1 MANQYDSLIVEA
13 AHRYGVNP
21 ALMKAMMHTES
32 SYDPNARSPVGAMG
46 LMQLM
51 PATAKRF
58 GVKDPFDPAQN
69 IEGAAK
75 YIKYLTK
82 MFNGNPTKIIA
93 AYNAGEGNVRKYGG
107 IPPFAETQD
116 YVKKVTGRLGGGN
129 VSASPQPQSRAML
142 ARQVIFGG
150 RDFSV
155 TSNFGNRKAPVAGAS
170 TFHNGIDLG
179 APKGT
184 PIYAA
189 EDGVIGGNQTKEGG
203 NQMWLKGSSG
213 YRFGFAHLD
222 RYAVP
227 LGSQVRKGQLIGYT
241 GDSGIGTG
249 AHLHFTVTDP
259 RGQKINPAD
268 FTLNGGGQTQPLGQ
282 YNSIEEALA
291 AQKQAAPI
299 GQFGSIDEALAAQKQ
314 SQPIG
319 KFSSID
325 EALAAQRQAEPLGKY
340 ASIDEAIA
348 AQKPVGQYG
357 SIDEALGAQT
367 TPQPQVGQ
375 FGSIDEALKH
385 VAGG

>member
-1 MANQYDSLIVEA
+1 MANQYDSLIIDSA
-13 AHRYGVNP
+13 RRNGISP

-32 SYDPNARSPVGAMG
+32 SYDPNARSPVGALG

-75 YIKYLTK
+75 YLKYLTK

-107 IPPFAETQD
+107 IPPFRETQD
-116 YVKKVTGRLGGGN
+116 YVKKVTGRLGGGS
-129 VSASPQPQSRAML
+129 VSNSPQPQSKAML

-150 RDFSV
+150 RDFAV
-155 TSNFGNRKAPVAGAS
+155 TSNFGGRKAPVAGAS
-170 TFHNGIDLG
+170 TNHNGIDLG

-259 RGQKINPAD
+259 RGQKINPAE
-268 FTLNGGGQTQPLGQ
+268 FMLNGGDFQQDSGFVPPQLQSGFDAFSAQFKPAFEPPELQSGFGELAQQPMTFEEPQLQSGFDGLGQ
-282 YNSIEEALA
+282 IGFTEPQINSNFDEFA
-291 AQKQAAPI
+291 KQ
-299 GQFGSIDEALAAQKQ
+299 
-314 SQPIG
+314 
-319 KFSSID
+319 FS
-325 EALAAQRQAEPLGKY
+325 L
-340 ASIDEAIA
+340 
-348 AQKPVGQYG
+348 
-357 SIDEALGAQT
+357 
-367 TPQPQVGQ
+367 
-375 FGSIDEALKH
+375 
-385 VAGG
+385 